1 MLNVSRGICYYYVMK
16 EFLRKNKIGLLLA
29 IPLVFGGSYL
39 VHAFSVSK
47 VSYVNKDAVVGS
59 STAAQNTGD
68 DAQSE
73 TVTPAWPLPLD
84 IADYDKRLLALANY
98 VASKPKVPAVGTST
112 ATSTVEVAPI
122 LPLYSSSSNVTIPG
136 KRWPAEAVYP
146 NGGAIVPSK
155 RILSYYGNF
164 FSRHMGILGEYESD
178 EVLRRLNATKVLWEE
193 ADPNTPVQLAIEY
206 IAMVAQAEA
215 GRDGMYRAMMPA
227 AEIEKAY
234 ALAQRAEAIL
244 ILDLQIGLSTIE
256 QELPKFKNYLMR
268 PEVHMALDPE
278 FSMKTG
284 DKPGTVIGTHNAADI
299 NYVIKYMSD
308 IVRANKLPPKVLLVH
323 RFTQNMVTGTAQI
336 TPTPEVQVIM
346 VMDGWGS
353 KDLKRGTYATVIE
366 PEPVQFAG
374 LKIFYKND
382 LKPPSTGI
390 FTPTEA
396 LQLNPKPIFI
406 QYQ

>member
-1 MLNVSRGICYYYVMK
+1 MVS
-16 EFLRKNKIGLLLA
+16 FLRKNKLGLLLA

-47 VSYVNKDAVVGS
+47 VSYVNQASVIGS
-59 STAAQNTGD
+59 STATGSLYD
-68 DAQSE
+68 
-73 TVTPAWPLPLD
+73 TVGEIVAPSWPLPLD
-84 IADYDKRLLALANY
+84 TAEYDRRLLALANY
-98 VASKPKVPAVGTST
+98 TLSRPKVPATST
-112 ATSTVEVAPI
+112 STSTPVVQPI
-122 LPLYSSSSNVTIPG
+122 LPVYSSSSNVTIPG
-136 KRWPAEAVYP
+136 KRWPVEAVYP
-146 NGGAIVPSK
+146 HGGAILPSK

-164 FSRHMGILGEYESD
+164 FSRHMGILGEYEPD
-178 EVLRRLNATKVLWEE
+178 EVLRRLAETQALWEA
-193 ADPNTPVQLAIEY
+193 ADPTTPVQPAIEY

-234 ALAQRAEAIL
+234 ELAKKAKAIL

-268 PEVHMALDPE
+268 PEVHIALDPE

-284 DKPGTVIGTHNAADI
+284 DRPGTVIGTHNAADI

-308 IVRANKLPPKVLLVH
+308 IVRENKLPPKVLLVH
-323 RFTQNMVTGTAQI
+323 RFTTNMVTGTAQI
-336 TPTPEVQVIM
+336 NPTPEVQVIM

>member
-1 MLNVSRGICYYYVMK
+1 MADGT
-16 EFLRKNKIGLLLA
+16 KNSVKIVALA
-29 IPLVFGGSYL
+29 IPVLLGGMYL
-39 VHAFSVSK
+39 VQAFSVSK
-47 VSYVNKDAVVGS
+47 VAYVSEMASVGTSTSTRTAKAIENGEEQKAAPVWPAV
-59 STAAQNTGD
+59 
-68 DAQSE
+68 
-73 TVTPAWPLPLD
+73 LD
-84 IADYDKRLLALANY
+84 TADYDRRLLALVNY
-98 VASKPKVPAVGTST
+98 IPPKPTPS
-112 ATSTVEVAPI
+112 ATSSATTTPVTKPV

-136 KRWPAEAVYP
+136 KLWPPQAVYP
-146 NGGAIVPSK
+146 NGGAILPFK

-164 FSRHMGILGEYESD
+164 FSKHMGILGEYEPD
-178 EVLRRLNATKVLWEE
+178 EVLRRLNETKALWEA
-193 ADPNTPVQLAIEY
+193 ADPNTPIQLAIEY

-234 ALAQRAEAIL
+234 SLAKRADAIL

-256 QELPKFKNYLMR
+256 QELPKFKTYLER
-268 PEVHMALDPE
+268 PEVHLALDPE

-284 DKPGTVIGTHNAADI
+284 DRPGTVIGTHSAADI
-299 NYVIKYMSD
+299 NYVINYMSE

-323 RFTQNMVTGTAQI
+323 RFTQNMVTGSADI

-353 KDLKRGTYATVIE
+353 KDLKRGTYGQVIV
-366 PEPVQFAG
+366 PEPVQFTG